1 MPTRVRKPKD
11 KVTVENTVKQLTTY
25 LYCSLVIL
33 PYQKLRN
40 DSYNSIEK
48 IFLYFRHSTEL
59 LRYRLAYA
67 YVTLYILVRACET
80 TQFIFEG
87 ERHETSLFQP

>member
-33 PYQKLRN
+33 PNQKLKIGI
-40 DSYNSIEK
+40 YNSRGL
-48 IFLYFRHSTEL
+48 FLSVFSTFH
-59 LRYRLAYA
+59 R
-67 YVTLYILVRACET
+67 
-80 TQFIFEG
+80 
-87 ERHETSLFQP
+87 TSDV

>member
-33 PYQKLRN
+33 PHQKLKIGI
-40 DSYNSIEK
+40 YNSRDYF
-48 IFLYFRHSTEL
+48 FLYFRHSTEL
-59 LRYRLAYA
+59 LMYRLAYA
-67 YVTLYILVRACET
+67 YVTLYILDRACET
-80 TQFIFEG
+80 TQF
-87 ERHETSLFQP
+87 

>member
-33 PYQKLRN
+33 PHQKLKIGI
-40 DSYNSIEK
+40 YNSRGL
-48 IFLYFRHSTEL
+48 FLSVFSTFHRTSDVLTCGCIRDIVHFRQS
-59 LRYRLAYA
+59 
-67 YVTLYILVRACET
+67 V
-80 TQFIFEG
+80 
-87 ERHETSLFQP
+87 